1 MKEGFDSKPEFNEK
15 YLKPKIKFMKE
26 KSIQT

>member
-15 YLKPKIKFMKE
+15 YLKTKIKFTKE